1 MNKSLKKVLFDYYR
15 DEIDASNDILKT
27 LKKNLTEEDIEVK
40 LTVKKYRN
48 KMKRDLKDLG
58 V

>member
-1 MNKSLKKVLFDYYR
+1 MNKLLKKVLFDYYR